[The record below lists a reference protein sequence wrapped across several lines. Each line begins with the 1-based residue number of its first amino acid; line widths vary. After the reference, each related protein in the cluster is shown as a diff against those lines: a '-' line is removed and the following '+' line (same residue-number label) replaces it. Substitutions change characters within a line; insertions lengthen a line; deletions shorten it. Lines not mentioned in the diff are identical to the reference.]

1 MLPQAVRSEGEM
13 ENPRKTYAHPF
24 CFSPSLFFP
33 FSLFTSLTLSS
44 IQYPLYP
51 FHHLLDR
58 FCPILLFNPP
68 KPSHRRSS
76 GVISA
81 ILLSAKYFLFKPFS
95 VSLFFYVFP
104 TYQPFFFQNTSNEF
118 ARNYI
123 PPPISLI
130 PLSLTF
136 IVRLHSTFPLS
147 PFSSSNCQQS
157 KHTSPPLLE

>member
-1 MLPQAVRSEGEM
+1 MREKW
-13 ENPRKTYAHPF
+13 KTRVKLTLIPF
-24 CFSPSLFFP
+24 VSLLLFFFP
-33 FSLFTSLTLSS
+33 FSLLTNLTLSS
-44 IQYPLYP
+44 IQYPLYS

-81 ILLSAKYFLFKPFS
+81 ILLSAKYFLFKPSS